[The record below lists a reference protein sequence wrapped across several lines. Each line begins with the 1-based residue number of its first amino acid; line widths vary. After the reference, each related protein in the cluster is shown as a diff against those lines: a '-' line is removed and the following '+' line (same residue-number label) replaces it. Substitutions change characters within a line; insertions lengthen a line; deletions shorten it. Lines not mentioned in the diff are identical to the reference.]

1 MRLLGNFGQ
10 ALHSETLPMATSLN
24 LSVMKAFD
32 ALDLLDETRPE
43 LTVELVARELRL
55 SNATAHRFLTTLE
68 VAGVLS
74 VVRRGVYAPGPRL
87 SRLGRMAEKFAPL
100 PPNLQA
106 VLDRLRQ
113 DLGESVMAC
122 RFTPRGPL
130 CVAVSLAQ
138 RPISVQIRTG
148 TTLPMMCTAQGRLF
162 LAGMAPRDRVQ
173 WATAQGE
180 SPEALA
186 ALEPVLARLRT
197 EGHALNRGDN
207 EPDIAAVSVPI
218 KVAGRCTLTLSVFG
232 TLSRFDPG
240 FVTRAEGV
248 LKAAAAELVAETA
261 S

>member
-1 MRLLGNFGQ
+1 
-10 ALHSETLPMATSLN
+10 MATSLN

-32 ALDLLDETRPE
+32 VLDLLDETRPE
-43 LTVELVARELRL
+43 LTVAIVADELRQTY
-55 SNATAHRFLTTLE
+55 ATAHRFLATLE
-68 VAGVLS
+68 IAGVLT

-87 SRLGRMAEKFAPL
+87 ARLGRMAEELSPL
-100 PPNLQA
+100 PPSLQS

-113 DLGESVMAC
+113 ELGESVMAC

-162 LAGMAPRDRVQ
+162 LAGMAPRDRAH
-173 WATAQGE
+173 WAAAQGE
-180 SPEALA
+180 PPESLA

-197 EGHALNRGDN
+197 EGCALNRGDN

-218 KVAGRCTLTLSVFG
+218 MAAGRTALTLSAFG
-232 TLSRFDPG
+232 MLSRFEAG
-240 FVTRAEGV
+240 FVNRAEEV
-248 LKAAAAELVAETA
+248 LKAAAVELTAEITD
-261 S
+261 